1 MITKT
6 ARIIL
11 LFTLLLSSL
20 CSCQSNE
27 DIEQFIQQPK
37 PVLLD
42 LNVMLATPQDYSNKP
57 ECERVKT
64 LRLIVID
71 KYRCRK

>member
-6 ARIIL
+6 AHIIL

-42 LNVMLATPQDYSNKP
+42 LNAVSYTHL
-57 ECERVKT
+57 
-64 LRLIVID
+64 
-71 KYRCRK
+71 

>member
-6 ARIIL
+6 AHIIL

-42 LNVMLATPQDYSNKP
+42 LNVMLAAPHCQQ
-57 ECERVKT
+57 
-64 LRLIVID
+64 L
-71 KYRCRK
+71 YRTFDPDRKSVV